1 MIQPKL
7 QHKAVILALLLM
19 NAGLFLVRGEFND
32 SFDSL
37 AWIVLMIL
45 YEVDSG
51 KIDGLVP
58 SSLKAQPVRQTAV
71 LVVILAEL
79 SYWLEGAW
87 LDGLYSLEW
96 ILVVA
101 LFEFETRMPQWVAMH
116 PFHFRAMGLA
126 LMLSMMGVIG
136 AWLSEGS
143 YFNAYDAILWS
154 IAFLIIDLDIL
165 NSAMEKDS

>member
-1 MIQPKL
+1 MIQPQR

-19 NAGLFLVRGEFND
+19 NAGFFLVRGEFND
-32 SFDSL
+32 SFDSM

-51 KIDGLVP
+51 KIDGLFP
-58 SSLKAQPVRQTAV
+58 SALKSQGVRQAAI

-79 SYWLEGAW
+79 SYWIEGAW

-101 LFEFETRMPQWVAMH
+101 LFELETRRPQWVSVH
-116 PFHFRAMGLA
+116 PFLFRTMGLA
-126 LMLSMMGVIG
+126 IMLSMIGVIG

-143 YFNAYDAILWS
+143 YFNAYDALLWS

-165 NSAMEKDS
+165 NSAMENDP